1 MIYKD
6 IFYDNR
12 NTLNLPIAFNYY
24 MHCERYHM
32 VWRCYTN
39 QEYNREKLYSELT
52 NKLKVEYELII
63 DHCSSDLI
71 NSNGVNDKFQY
82 FLIENIGIIEIY
94 FGAFD
99 QCMINII
106 FKLNED
112 ITNLINIIDEVANN
126 YKIELNNHN
135 LTKFFQISSNNFGFH
150 PIELKIK
157 TPNIKPEY
165 YPNLDIDN
173 IVNKLNSEKPGII
186 ILSGHP
192 GSGKSTLIKY
202 LTSVIDKNFYN
213 IANDMLD
220 IFNQPSFQ
228 EFAINN
234 LKDSVLIIEDCE
246 KLVKSRKISNSN
258 IATLLNLGDG
268 LLGEALNIKI
278 ILTYNIKDDNVDTAL
293 LRKGRTLLKHE
304 FGLIDAVN
312 ATNISKDLGKN
323 IVYNNSIP
331 LTEIFNTEDNNYVE
345 TKSKIGF

>member
-1 MIYKD
+1 MMKFTKI
-6 IFYDNR
+6 YDNWG
-12 NTLNLPIAFNYY
+12 NVTTIKLFHYYFDCYKYFEYKSHIKFDNYNVDKAY
-24 MHCERYHM
+24 
-32 VWRCYTN
+32 
-39 QEYNREKLYSELT
+39 L
-52 NKLKVEYELII
+52 
-63 DHCSSDLI
+63 DLI
-71 NSNGVNDKFQY
+71 EYLSNEFEILIDKSKYIIKQNNMENNRICY
-82 FLIENIGIIEIY
+82 FIIRNIGICEISSGTESY
-94 FGAFD
+94 CA
-99 QCMINII
+99 INIF
-106 FKLNED
+106 FKLDSNIDEIIEKIND
-112 ITNLINIIDEVANN
+112 ITHLNKLIITENI
-126 YKIELNNHN
+126 
-135 LTKFFQISSNNFGFH
+135 TKFYQISLRNNCFDSL
-150 PIELKIK
+150 ELKIK
-157 TPNIKPEY
+157 TPIIKPEY
-165 YPNLDIDN
+165 YPNLNIDN
-173 IVNKLNSEKPGII
+173 IVNKLNNEKPGII

-202 LTSVIDKNFYN
+202 LTSVVDKQFFN

-246 KLVKSRKISNSN
+246 KLVKSRNISNSN

-278 ILTYNIKDDNVDTAL
+278 ILTYNIKDDNVDSAL

-323 IVYNNSIP
+323 IIYNNPIP
-331 LTEIFNTEDNNYVE
+331 LTEIFNTEDNNYIE